1 VELYLAPSILCLGGV
16 FLIHFRK
23 ECVTMQRHVLSILVD
38 NHAGVLSRVSGL
50 FSRRGYN
57 IDSLSV
63 GETENSAFSRIT
75 VVVRCDDPVLDQIC
89 KQVEKLVDVTQVVIL
104 SDDGSVYRELALIK
118 VMTTAETRP
127 QIVSLVDIFRGNII
141 DVSKTTLTIEITGDQ
156 DKIDAFFALM
166 EPFGIKE
173 LVRTGLTGI
182 QRGNIGIRG

>member
-1 VELYLAPSILCLGGV
+1 
-16 FLIHFRK
+16 
-23 ECVTMQRHVLSILVD
+23 MQRHVLSILVD

-63 GETENSAFSRIT
+63 GETENPAYSRIT
-75 VVVRCDDPVLDQIC
+75 VVVRCDDQVLEQIR
-89 KQVEKLVDVTQVVIL
+89 KQVEKLVDVRKVVPLIP
-104 SDDGSVYRELALIK
+104 GNSVHRELAFIK
-118 VMTTAETRP
+118 VITTAETRP

-141 DVSKTTLTIEITGDQ
+141 DVSHNTLTIEITGDQ
-156 DKIDAFFALM
+156 DKNDAFFSLM

-182 QRGNIGIRG
+182 QRGNISIRDE